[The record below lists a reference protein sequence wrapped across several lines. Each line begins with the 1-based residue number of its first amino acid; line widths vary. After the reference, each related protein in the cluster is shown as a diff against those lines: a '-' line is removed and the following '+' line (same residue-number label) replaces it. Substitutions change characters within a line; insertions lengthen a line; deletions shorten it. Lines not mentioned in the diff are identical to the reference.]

1 MSCAVGAFAF
11 VLFAGGALAGVHP
24 ASADHVI
31 RILPASPSYAGD
43 AKDQEI
49 RMTAILETGNS
60 IDVVRVTLDAGTSSE
75 KVYEFDVSGRAIRAD
90 DGLAD
95 AHCNPSFR
103 SDGYSIGPSVID
115 CSVIVDDSI
124 LAAGTHQ
131 IRSEI
136 VTEIGTFTD
145 DSELILLASG

>member
-1 MSCAVGAFAF
+1 MSCVVGAFAF
-11 VLFAGGALAGVHP
+11 VLLGAGAFTGAHP
-24 ASADHVI
+24 TTADHVI
-31 RILPASPSYAGD
+31 RILSVSPSYAGD
-43 AKDQEI
+43 TKDQEI
-49 RMTAILETGNS
+49 RMTAKLETGNS
-60 IDVVRVTLDAGTSSE
+60 IDVIRVTLDAGTPSE
-75 KVYEFDVSGRAIRAD
+75 KIYEFDVSGRAIGAD

-95 AHCNPSFR
+95 AHCNASFG

-115 CSVIVDDSI
+115 CSVLVDDSI

-145 DSELILLASG
+145 DSELVLLAAG